1 MIVLKDYQKRAV
13 RELKQKMIDM
23 LNLDEDRQKLVFN
36 APTGSGNRR
45 RDD

>member
-23 LNLDEDRQKLVFN
+23 LNLDEDRQKLVFK
-36 APTGSGNRR
+36 ALTGSGNRR
-45 RDD
+45 RYN